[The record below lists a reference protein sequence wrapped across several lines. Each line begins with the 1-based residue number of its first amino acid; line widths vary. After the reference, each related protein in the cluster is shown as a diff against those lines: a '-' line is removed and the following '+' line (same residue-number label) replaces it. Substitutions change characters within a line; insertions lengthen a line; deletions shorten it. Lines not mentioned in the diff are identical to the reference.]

1 VTNISGGGAAILAER
16 VPAPGWEVWLRLES
30 TIGAGE
36 PFPARAIATSTDP
49 SGKQLIRVR
58 FRSWIPLDGLLEQ
71 SEERRFW
78 QRYPARESRALL
90 SWIEEARERTVP
102 GDLLNISGGGAAVAS
117 DVEPPAESPI
127 WFGLE
132 AQTPAIDP
140 VESRLVVISLDASG
154 AKIIRLRF
162 VEPCPMAL
170 FELAVQ
176 GAM

>member
-1 VTNISGGGAAILAER
+1 
-16 VPAPGWEVWLRLES
+16 
-30 TIGAGE
+30 
-36 PFPARAIATSTDP
+36 
-49 SGKQLIRVR
+49 
-58 FRSWIPLDGLLEQ
+58 
-71 SEERRFW
+71 
-78 QRYPARESRALL
+78 L

-102 GDLLNISGGGAAVAS
+102 GELLNISGGGVAVAS

-132 AQTPAIDP
+132 VQTPKI

-176 GAM
+176 GAT